1 MGLSPADLT
10 IAEARLEMAAG
21 RLTAV
26 ALTEAVLARIGE
38 RNAELNAYL
47 EVDADGAL
55 EQARAADARP
65 DPPPLN
71 GIPICVKDVIDVAGT
86 PTTAG
91 SAGWT
96 RSPPWDAPAVARL
109 RQAGA
114 VIVGKGHTNEF
125 AYGVDGLNP
134 HRGDCRNPFDASRV
148 SGGSSSG
155 PAVATATGMALAGL
169 GTDTSGSLRV
179 PASLCGIVGI
189 RPTLELVPRAGVV
202 PLAWS
207 YDTVGPLARTV
218 EDAAILLGALSGRD
232 ESAELDA
239 GAGGLRLGVVDELMD
254 AAEPYVAEGIAR
266 VAEEL
271 GAEIVPLRFERLR
284 HANAMHLLVQQAE
297 AARVHAPWFRSQ
309 RNRYAEPVRRR
320 LEAGHLIPASAYLAA
335 QQARRLL
342 VEEVARRMED
352 VDAMLAPSTPLVAPR
367 RDAAEVTLRGESV
380 PLRVALL
387 ACVVPTSQLGSP
399 AVSVPAGT
407 RDGLPYGIQIVGRPF
422 AEPLVLRIAAAC
434 ERVAQVP
441 EATGSGSR
449 SGAAGARTAGRSSK

>member
-10 IAEARLEMAAG
+10 IAEARREMAAG

-55 EQARAADARP
+55 EQARAADGRA
-65 DPPPLN
+65 DPPPMN

-109 RQAGA
+109 REAGA

-134 HRGDCRNPFDASRV
+134 HRGDCRNPYDTSRV

-155 PAVATATGMALAGL
+155 PTVATATGMALAGL

-179 PASLCGIVGI
+179 PSSLCGIVGV
-189 RPTLELVPRAGVV
+189 RPTIGLVSRAGVV

-218 EDAAILLGALSGRD
+218 EDVAILLDALSGRG
-232 ESAELDA
+232 EPLQLDA
-239 GAGGLRLGVVDELMD
+239 GVAGLRLGVIEELVD
-254 AAEPYVAEGIAR
+254 AAEPYVAEGIVR
-266 VAEEL
+266 VAAELGAL

-284 HANAMHLLVQQAE
+284 HATAMHLLVQQAE

-335 QQARRLL
+335 QSARRLL
-342 VEEVARRMED
+342 VEEVARRMEG
-352 VDAMLAPSTPLVAPR
+352 VEAMLAPSTSS
-367 RDAAEVTLRGESV
+367 E
-380 PLRVALL
+380 
-387 ACVVPTSQLGSP
+387 
-399 AVSVPAGT
+399 
-407 RDGLPYGIQIVGRPF
+407 
-422 AEPLVLRIAAAC
+422 
-434 ERVAQVP
+434 ER
-441 EATGSGSR
+441 
-449 SGAAGARTAGRSSK
+449 